1 MGCARC
7 PACPSSPSLSSLAQ
21 NGEASISSSS
31 ISKVAVLPLLADAT
45 ASSVTLADAPFQG
58 SVALPQTQSKQGR
71 SKAKQQDSSK
81 QWARE
86 VIKVIT
92 FADATYDTCAE
103 QIGWLQVHDAHKSR
117 KLLAVAYVQ
126 ASDQLCNL
134 A

>member
-1 MGCARC
+1 MEDITHLHSLQHSKAQSDRC
-7 PACPSSPSLSSLAQ
+7 TADGLCQVSSMSQQPSLSSLAQ

-86 VIKVIT
+86 VIKVIH
-92 FADATYDTCAE
+92 
-103 QIGWLQVHDAHKSR
+103 LQTP
-117 KLLAVAYVQ
+117 LMTPVQ
-126 ASDQLCNL
+126 SK
-134 A
+134 

>member
-1 MGCARC
+1 MEDITHLHSKAQSDRC
-7 PACPSSPSLSSLAQ
+7 TADGLCQVSSMSQQPSLSSLAQ

-58 SVALPQTQSKQGR
+58 SVALPQMQSKQGR

-86 VIKVIT
+86 VIKVIH
-92 FADATYDTCAE
+92 
-103 QIGWLQVHDAHKSR
+103 LQTP
-117 KLLAVAYVQ
+117 LMTPVQ
-126 ASDQLCNL
+126 SK
-134 A
+134 